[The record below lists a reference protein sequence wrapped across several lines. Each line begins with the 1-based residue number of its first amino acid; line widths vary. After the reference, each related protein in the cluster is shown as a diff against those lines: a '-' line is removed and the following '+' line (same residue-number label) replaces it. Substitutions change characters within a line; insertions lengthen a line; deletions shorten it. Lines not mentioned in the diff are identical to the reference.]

1 MLYRYQELRHKLDMT
16 NGAQYATQ
24 MTEAYHND
32 GLAVPATYETYLYN
46 TFNTNAM
53 NTGWQ

>member
-1 MLYRYQELRHKLDMT
+1 MLYRYQELRHKLDVT
-16 NGAQYATQ
+16 NATQ

-32 GLAVPATYETYLYN
+32 GLAVSATYETYLYN
-46 TFNTNAM
+46 TLNTNAM

>member
-1 MLYRYQELRHKLDMT
+1 MRHKLDVT
-16 NGAQYATQ
+16 DAIQ

-32 GLAVPATYETYLYN
+32 GMAVPATYETHLYN
-46 TFNTNAM
+46 TLNTNVM